1 MVNELKTELVDS
13 AKPMVNWLSEK
24 GADFAIDFV
33 AAVIIILV
41 GMLVI
46 RVMTKLLKRVVERK
60 VGDREMLERFL
71 MSVAVK
77 GAWAVLIMIV
87 LDKLGVA
94 VGPLIAGLG
103 ATGFIL
109 GFAFQESLGS
119 LAAGIMIAFNQPF
132 KLGDYVFVGGHE
144 GTVKQLDMMAVV
156 LATGDNRKI
165 TIPNKQAWGG
175 PIINYSALELR
186 RVDIAI
192 GITYGADITKAKEI
206 AKNALAALPAVLKDP
221 APMSEVKSLDDS
233 AVVLTSRAWVKNAD
247 YWPTFFAAN
256 QRVKEAFDASNI
268 SIPFPQ
274 VDVHMV
280 KEA

>member
-1 MVNELKTELVDS
+1 MVNELKSEFVDS
-13 AKPMVNWLSEK
+13 ARPIVNWLSEK
-24 GADFAIDFV
+24 GADFAIDLI
-33 AAVIIILV
+33 AAIIIFFI
-41 GMLVI
+41 GMFAI
-46 RVMTKLLKRVVERK
+46 RVMTKLLKKAVERK

-77 GAWAVLIMIV
+77 GAWAILIMIV

-144 GTVKQLDMMAVV
+144 GTIKQLDMMAVV

-165 TIPNKQAWGG
+165 TVPNKQAWGG
-175 PIINYSALELR
+175 SIINYSALELR

-192 GITYGADITKAKEI
+192 GIAYGADITKAKEV
-206 AKNALAALPAVLKDP
+206 AKNALAVLPAVLKDP
-221 APMSEVKSLDDS
+221 VPMSEVKSLDDS
-233 AVVLTSRAWVKNAD
+233 AVVLTCRAWVKNAD

-256 QRVKEAFDASNI
+256 QRVKEAFDANGI

-274 VDVHMV
+274 FDVHMV

>member
-1 MVNELKTELVDS
+1 MVDEVKNELVSS
-13 AKPMVNWLSEK
+13 AQPAVTWLSEK
-24 GADFAIDFV
+24 GMDFAMDLI
-33 AAVIIILV
+33 AAIIIFLV
-41 GMLVI
+41 GMVCI
-46 RVMTKLLKRVVERK
+46 NIMTKVIKKLVERK
-60 VGDREMLERFL
+60 IGKREMLERFL

-94 VGPLIAGLG
+94 VGPLVAGLG

-119 LAAGIMIAFNQPF
+119 LAAGIMLAFNQPF
-132 KLGDYVFVGGHE
+132 KLGDYVLVGGYE
-144 GTVKQLDMMAVV
+144 GTVRQLDMMAVV
-156 LATGDNRKI
+156 LATSDNRMI

-192 GITYGADITKAKEI
+192 GIAYGADIAKAKEI
-206 AKNALAALPAVLKDP
+206 AKNTLAALPAVLKDP

-233 AVVLTSRAWVKNAD
+233 AVVLTCRAWVKNAD

-256 QRVKEAFDASNI
+256 QRVKEAFDANGI

-274 VDVHMV
+274 LDVHVV
-280 KEA
+280 KEG